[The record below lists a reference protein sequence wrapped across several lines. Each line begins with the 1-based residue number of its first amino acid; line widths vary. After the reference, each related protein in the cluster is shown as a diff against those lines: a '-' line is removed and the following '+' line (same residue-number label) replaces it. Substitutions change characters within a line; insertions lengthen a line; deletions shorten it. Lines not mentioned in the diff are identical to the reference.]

1 MARKPEPISAR
12 ITASEKEDVLHRLS
26 RKIARTN
33 RKYAFEIKHGGTPE
47 KKKMTKEQLDMLE
60 RERRSVERM
69 QPLPGHVRRA
79 EHYG

>member
-1 MARKPEPISAR
+1 MARKPEPIPAR
-12 ITASEKEDVLHRLS
+12 ITPSEKEDVLHRLS

-33 RKYAFEIKHGGTPE
+33 RKYAFEIKHGGTSE